1 MTTIPTPSPT
11 LKRQKGMGS
20 SLASTLVRTLL
31 ILIFIPLALLAGT
44 AYFQTR
50 ALLREQAAA
59 HAENLLTNQLRII
72 DHEIQARED
81 ALQAQMAGGEIP
93 RLIEIGLHANPHSEQ
108 FRSIRAEFIRQFQ
121 NARLQNDKPLFDQFL
136 LINTEGEIKM
146 ASNEAWQGSVL
157 DPALLAR
164 REGYPSAAAY
174 GLPPVYENEFVLV
187 TVVEYKTARG
197 STLGFVAGIVEKEN
211 LQQLIQPLNGLA
223 PLAKTYF
230 LLSDNQFISNDPQSG
245 EFKRI
250 DPNSSSQEEI
260 AARLSDLMH
269 RQSPASES
277 LDVITPD
284 GEPALAQMQW
294 FPRMQSGIVLETGT
308 ENIYSKL
315 ASLAPLTVLL
325 VIGTLAGTGLVLI
338 AGTRRVIRPL
348 QSLTSITRR
357 FAEGDWSQRAE
368 VLKNDE
374 VGALA
379 ASFNHMADQLSE
391 IYRSLEEKVE
401 ERTRQIQTAAQVA
414 QNVAA
419 ITDLDEML
427 NKTAELIVRQFG
439 FYQASIFMVDR
450 SGKYLNFKAGFGPAT
465 KQLIENRYR
474 LEMGSASFVGWVS
487 ANNQPRIA
495 SDVSADALYLKHE
508 ALPETRSEAS
518 VPISLGGSV
527 LGVLDVQSAQPAAF
541 GKDTLVLLQTLA
553 NQIAAAV
560 QTMELVE
567 RSQVNVQEIERL
579 YRASQRMISADSEEE
594 IINAGGA
601 VLKEAPYAVLFFR
614 AENGSWKIVA
624 SADRPRGLTSINGL
638 RSEFQANIEETNAYL
653 ARGSVLESEIS
664 EAIPTPFRSI
674 LRALEMKSAA
684 LLPIRKHDTLAGVIM
699 FGARDQSLSKGA
711 IQPYVNFAELISA
724 ALERV
729 EAVRRMEK
737 RLREVESL
745 ASINELIVSAPNL
758 DVFFRALLE
767 KIQQIIGNYSLTV
780 ALYDPKSDTISI
792 PFNYENNEISSI
804 ESFPLGEGLTSI
816 LIRTRQPLMLVEDTE
831 RQAAALGAKVVGRPA
846 RSWMGAPML
855 VQNNPIGALIL
866 QDLEKEHAFDE
877 TDLKFFTTV
886 AGQVAGVIHNA
897 HLLDESKR
905 KALQLETAAEIA
917 RDISGLLNLDELL
930 VKAVNFIRERFH
942 FYHAAVFLRDLAGEF
957 AVIREATGNPG
968 AQMKRAGYKIGIGS
982 KSIVGFVSGRGESL
996 VVNDTARDAT
1006 YYANPLLPDTRA
1018 EAAFPLKVGERILGV
1033 LDVQSTQPFV
1043 FYEDNLRS
1051 LQILA
1056 DQLAVAVANTELF
1069 AETQEH
1075 LSQHRL
1081 LHHITTTAASGS
1093 TIEESLE
1100 SAVNGLQVTLGGD
1113 RVAILLADREKKMLE
1128 VKAAVGYAS
1137 EAMAVKIEFGR
1148 GITGWVA
1155 AHRRPLRV
1163 RDVREDPR
1171 YIEVSAST
1179 RSELAVPLIYRNELL
1194 GVLNVESEQ
1203 VDAYSDNDEEMLG
1216 TLGGSLAAIIANA
1229 RLLEQIRLQAERER
1243 LIYEA
1248 TSRIRRSTDISSI
1261 LMSTA
1266 SEITRLTG
1274 ARFARINI
1282 RPANGGWDKAE
1293 E

>member
-1 MTTIPTPSPT
+1 MTNNPLLSPSAA
-11 LKRQKGMGS
+11 REKGTGS
-20 SLASTLVRTLL
+20 SLTGTLVRTLL
-31 ILIFIPLALLAGT
+31 ILIFIPLALMAGT
-44 AYFQTR
+44 AYLRTR
-50 ALLREQAAA
+50 ALLREQAVA
-59 HAENLLTNQLRII
+59 HAENLLTNQLRIV
-72 DHEIQARED
+72 DREIQAREEI
-81 ALQAQMAGGEIP
+81 LQGWVAGGEFS
-93 RLIEIGLHANPHSEQ
+93 RLIEIGLHANPQSDQ
-108 FRSIRAEFIRQFQ
+108 FRSIRREFIRQFQ
-121 NARLQNDKPLFDQFL
+121 SVRVRNEEPLFDQFL
-136 LINTEGEIKM
+136 LINSKGEIKI
-146 ASNEAWQGSVL
+146 ASNEEWQEKIM
-157 DPALLAR
+157 DPELLER
-164 REGYPSAAAY
+164 GEGFPSAAAY
-174 GLPPVYENEFVLV
+174 GLPPIYENEFILV
-187 TVVEYKTARG
+187 TAVEYKTSRG
-197 STLGFVAGIVEKEN
+197 STLGIVAGITEKEN

-223 PLAKTYF
+223 PLAGTYF
-230 LLSDNQFISNDPQSG
+230 FLSDNRFIASSPESG
-245 EFKRI
+245 DFILVEP
-250 DPNSSSQEEI
+250 DSASQRELG
-260 AARLSDLMH
+260 ARLAELMQ
-269 RQSPASES
+269 RQGPESES
-277 LDVITPD
+277 LEVLAPD
-284 GEPALAQMQW
+284 GEPTLAQIQW
-294 FPRMQSGIVLETGT
+294 FPRMQSGIVLETRAG
-308 ENIYSKL
+308 NIYNEL
-315 ASLAPLTVLL
+315 GSLAPFTILL
-325 VIGTLAGTGLVLI
+325 VLGTLAGMGLVLI
-338 AGTRRVIRPL
+338 AGTRRVVRPL
-348 QSLTSITRR
+348 QSLTAITRK
-357 FAEGDWSQRAE
+357 FAEGDWSQRAKAP
-368 VLKNDE
+368 KNDE

-414 QNVAA
+414 QN
-419 ITDLDEML
+419 ITALSNLEEML
-427 NKTAELIVRQFG
+427 NKTAELVVRQFG
-439 FYQASIFMVDR
+439 FYQAGIFMVDG
-450 SGKYLNFKAGFGPAT
+450 SGKYLDFKAGFGPAT
-465 KQLIENRYR
+465 KELAEGRFR
-474 LEMGSASFVGWVS
+474 LEVGSASLVGWAS

-495 SDVSADALYLKHE
+495 SDVSDDPLYLKHP

-518 VPISLGGSV
+518 VPIVLGSQV

-541 GKDTLVLLQTLA
+541 GKDTLILLQTLA
-553 NQIAAAV
+553 NQIATAI
-560 QTMELVE
+560 QTVELVE

-579 YRASQRMISADSEEE
+579 YRASQRVVSAASEED
-594 IINAGGA
+594 ILNAGGTL
-601 VLKEAPYAVLFFR
+601 LKEAPYLVIFFR
-614 AENGSWKIVA
+614 VEEGLLKILA
-624 SADRPRGLTSINGL
+624 SADRPRGLTSISGL
-638 RSEFQANIEETNAYL
+638 RSEFQANLEEISAYL
-653 ARGSVLESEIS
+653 ERGAALESEIT

-684 LLPIRKHDTLAGVIM
+684 LLPVRKRDALAGVVM
-699 FGARDQSLSKGA
+699 FGARDESLSKGS
-711 IQPYVNFAELISA
+711 IQPYLSFAELMSA
-724 ALERV
+724 SLEKA
-729 EAVRRMEK
+729 EAAGQTEK

-745 ASINELIVSAPNL
+745 ASINELTASAPEL

-767 KIQQIIGNYSLTV
+767 KIQHIIGNYSLTV
-780 ALYDPKSDTISI
+780 ALYDQKSDTINI
-792 PFNYENNEISSI
+792 PFNYENNEVSSI

-816 LIRTRQPLMLVEDTE
+816 LIRTRQPLMLVENTE

-846 RSWMGAPML
+846 RSWMGVPML

-866 QDLEKEHAFDE
+866 QDLENEHAFDE
-877 TDLKFFTTV
+877 DDLKFFTTV

-917 RDISGLLNLDELL
+917 RDISGSLNLDELL
-930 VKAVNFIRERFH
+930 VKAVNLIRERFD

-968 AQMKRAGYKIGIGS
+968 AQMKRAGYKISIGS
-982 KSIVGFVSGRGESL
+982 KSIVGFVSGRGQAL

-1033 LDVQSTQPFV
+1033 LDVQSTRPFV

-1128 VKAAVGYAS
+1128 VKAAVGYAGEVAS
-1137 EAMAVKIEFGR
+1137 MKIEFGR

-1155 AHRRPLRV
+1155 AHRRPLRI

-1171 YIEVSAST
+1171 YIEVSANT
-1179 RSELAVPLIYRNELL
+1179 RSELAVPLIFRNELL

-1243 LIYEA
+1243 LIYEV
-1248 TSRIRRSTDISSI
+1248 TSRIRRSTDIPSI

-1266 SEITRLTG
+1266 SEITRITG
-1274 ARFARINI
+1274 ARYARIHI
-1282 RPANGGWDKAE
+1282 HPANGGTEKAE
-1293 E
+1293 G

>member
-1 MTTIPTPSPT
+1 MATTSIPSPP
-11 LKRQKGMGS
+11 LDVQKGTGS
-20 SLASTLVRTLL
+20 SLTGILVKTLL
-31 ILIFIPLALLAGT
+31 ILIFIPLTLMGGA

-59 HAENLLTNQLRII
+59 HAQNLLNNQLAII
-72 DHEIQARED
+72 DREIKARED
-81 ALQAQMAGGEIP
+81 ALQTQVAGGEFP
-93 RLIEIGLHANPHSEQ
+93 RLIEIGLHANPQSDQ
-108 FRSIRAEFIRQFQ
+108 FRSIRAEFIKSFQ
-121 NARLQNDKPLFDQFL
+121 NARRQNDKLRFDQFL
-136 LINTEGEIKM
+136 LINTKGEIKI
-146 ASNEAWQGSVL
+146 ASNEAWQGIAL

-164 REGYPSAAAY
+164 KEGFPSAAVY
-174 GLPPVYENEFVLV
+174 GLPPLYENEFILV
-187 TVVEYKTARG
+187 TAVEYKTARG
-197 STLGFVAGIVEKEN
+197 STLGIMAGIVDKDN

-223 PLAKTYF
+223 PLAETHF
-230 LLSDNQFISNDPQSG
+230 FLSDNRFISSDPQSG
-245 EFKRI
+245 EFKLI
-250 DPNSSSQEEI
+250 DPNSASQREL
-260 AARLSDLMH
+260 AARLSDLMN

-277 LDVITPD
+277 LDVLTSE
-284 GEPALAQMQW
+284 GKPALAQIQW
-294 FPRMQSGIVLETGT
+294 FPRMQSGIVLKTGT

-315 ASLAPLTVLL
+315 TSLAPFTALL
-325 VIGTLAGTGLVLI
+325 VIATLAGMGVALM

-348 QSLTSITRR
+348 QALTAITRR

-368 VLKNDE
+368 ALRNDE
-374 VGALA
+374 IGALA

-391 IYRSLEEKVE
+391 IYRSLEQKVE
-401 ERTRQIQTAAQVA
+401 ERTRQIQAAAQVA
-414 QNVAA
+414 QNVIT

-439 FYQASIFMVDR
+439 FYQASIFIVDR
-450 SGKYLNFKAGFGPAT
+450 SGKYLDFKAGFGPAT
-465 KQLIENRYR
+465 RKLTDNRYR
-474 LEMGSASFVGWVS
+474 LERGSASLVGWVS
-487 ANNQPRIA
+487 RNNQPRIA
-495 SDVSADALYLKHE
+495 SDVSTDPLYLRHE

-518 VPISLGGSV
+518 VPISLGNAV
-527 LGVLDVQSAQPAAF
+527 LGVLDVQSAHPAAF
-541 GKDTLVLLQTLA
+541 GKDTLILLQTLA
-553 NQIAAAV
+553 NQIAAAI
-560 QTMELVE
+560 QTTELVE

-579 YRASQRMISADSEEE
+579 YRASQRIISADSEEE
-594 IINAGGA
+594 IINAAGA
-601 VLKEAPYAVLFFR
+601 VLKEAPYPVIFFR
-614 AENGSWKIVA
+614 TENGLLKIAA
-624 SADRPRGLTSINGL
+624 SADRPRGLASIHGL
-638 RSEFQANIEETNAYL
+638 RSEFQANLEEISAYL
-653 ARGSVLESEIS
+653 ARGSVVESEIS
-664 EAIPTPFRSI
+664 ETIPTPFRSI

-684 LLPIRKHDTLAGVIM
+684 LLPVRKHETLAGVIM
-699 FGARDQSLSKGA
+699 FGTRDHSLSKGS
-711 IQPYVNFAELISA
+711 IQPYANFADLMSA

-729 EAVRRMEK
+729 EAARRMEK

-745 ASINELIVSAPNL
+745 ASINELIASAPEL
-758 DVFFRALLE
+758 DAFFRALLE

-780 ALYDPKSDTISI
+780 ALYDPKSNTISV
-792 PFNYENNEISSI
+792 PFHYENNEISSI

-816 LIRTRQPLMLVEDTE
+816 LIRTRQPLMLVENTE
-831 RQAAALGAKVVGRPA
+831 QQAVALGAKVVGRPA

-866 QDLEKEHAFDE
+866 QDLENEHAFDE
-877 TDLKFFTTV
+877 DDLKFFTAV
-886 AGQVAGVIHNA
+886 ARQVAGMIHNA

-917 RDISGLLNLDELL
+917 RDISGSLNLDELL
-930 VKAVNFIRERFH
+930 IKAVNLIRERFD
-942 FYHAAVFLRDLAGEF
+942 FYHAAVFLCDLAGEF
-957 AVIREATGNPG
+957 AVIREATGTAG
-968 AQMKRAGYKIGIGS
+968 AQMKRAGHKIGIGS
-982 KSIVGFVSGRGESL
+982 KSIVGFVSGRGEAL

-1043 FYEDNLRS
+1043 FHEENLRS

-1069 AETQEH
+1069 AEIQEH

-1093 TIEESLE
+1093 TIEEALE

-1113 RVAILLADREKKMLE
+1113 RVAILLADSEKKTLE
-1128 VKAAVGYAS
+1128 AKAAVGYPS
-1137 EAMAVKIEFGR
+1137 EVLGIKIEFGR

-1155 AHRRPLRV
+1155 AHRRPLRI

-1171 YIEVSAST
+1171 YIEVSPST

-1203 VDAYSDNDEEMLG
+1203 VDAYSANDEEMLG

-1243 LIYEA
+1243 LVYEA

-1266 SEITRLTG
+1266 SEITRITG
-1274 ARFARINI
+1274 ARYARINI
-1282 RPANGGWDKAE
+1282 NPANGGKDKAE